1 MGLFDKVTKLFK
13 PAIENI
19 ADDHCASSDPNWKPS
34 GTWTPQFDDNGATPE
49 AYDGN

>member
-1 MGLFDKVTKLFK
+1 MGLFDKVAKLFK
-13 PAIENI
+13 PATENI
-19 ADDHCASSDPNWKPS
+19 ADDHCASSDPNWVPS

>member
-13 PAIENI
+13 PASANL
-19 ADDHCASSDPNWKPS
+19 ADDKCASSHPNWAPS
-34 GTWTPQFDDNGATPE
+34 GTWTPEFEDDLVPE